1 MKIVDLPISWLSPA
15 EWNSNEVVRK
25 MMVRLKESIIRFGLV
40 ENLVVRPLDKGL
52 FEVLSGNHRLEILA
66 GLGVETVPCMVVELD
81 DARARLLGQALNH
94 IHGEDNAG
102 LRAEVLRRVLASVSQ
117 EEVLR
122 LLPETP
128 EGLQALV
135 NLGEED
141 LAAHLEAW
149 QRSQTARL
157 KVVQFRVTQVHARVV
172 HRAVDRALQQPDGG
186 ESKTPNVRGAALY
199 RICKHYLEMEEQ
211 PI

>member
-1 MKIVDLPISWLSPA
+1 MKIVDLPISRLSPA
-15 EWNSNEVVRK
+15 EWNSNEVEPQ
-25 MMVRLKESIIRFGLV
+25 MMGRLRESIIRFGLV
-40 ENLVVRPLDKGL
+40 ENLVVRPLEKGL
-52 FEVLSGNHRLEILA
+52 FEVLSGNHRLEVLA
-66 GLGVETVPCMVVELD
+66 GLGIETVACMVVDLD
-81 DARARLLGQALNH
+81 DAQARLLAQALNH

-102 LRAEVLRRVLASVSQ
+102 LRAEVLRRVLDSVSQ
-117 EEVLR
+117 EEVLK

-149 QRSQTARL
+149 QRSQAARL
-157 KVVQFRVTQVHARVV
+157 KLLQFRVTDAHARVV
-172 HRAVDRALQQPDGG
+172 HRAVDRALQQPDGD
-186 ESKTPNVRGAALY
+186 ESKTPNVRGTALY